1 MRSCSRTSETWSET
15 RGDHDK
21 VQDPLKTLLT
31 LCKGHRLSAHFS
43 YTKTW
48 CPITTNLQPRT
59 LRVYPTCALPDLFV
73 TRTRWRAWSA
83 SHMKARRTY
92 IEVQSYLCLFGVS
105 ARLWCPFC
113 FCIPKRWEQTG
124 DRPHN
129 VSKTS
134 ANTPNFCLSNNKPR
148 VKKHL
153 NCMTTSSATSNS
165 FLSFLPL
172 VSCHLFFLLST
183 FHLSCRPLFL
193 RLLLLLQTES
203 FTCGSWALSAPLLH
217 AHLLLTPP
225 QRAYHLLHNTYTHI
239 RIHIWIQLSNVI
251 EACHV
256 AVGCTF
262 NVQMGRSGNCERV
275 CACVCKLFITP
286 WNAND
291 SRGEGAATLCRSFPI
306 LRGLCAGGEREKEGL
321 KRSSRVMNRQSE
333 KHENH
338 PWQEVEVSM
347 EMKSSSLVFLRDANI
362 SVNKK
367 LQIYLL

>member
-1 MRSCSRTSETWSET
+1 
-15 RGDHDK
+15 
-21 VQDPLKTLLT
+21 
-31 LCKGHRLSAHFS
+31 
-43 YTKTW
+43 
-48 CPITTNLQPRT
+48 
-59 LRVYPTCALPDLFV
+59 
-73 TRTRWRAWSA
+73 
-83 SHMKARRTY
+83 
-92 IEVQSYLCLFGVS
+92 
-105 ARLWCPFC
+105 
-113 FCIPKRWEQTG
+113 
-124 DRPHN
+124 
-129 VSKTS
+129 
-134 ANTPNFCLSNNKPR
+134 
-148 VKKHL
+148 
-153 NCMTTSSATSNS
+153 MTTSSATSNS

-262 NVQMGRSGNCERV
+262 NVRMGRSGNCERV

-306 LRGLCAGGEREKEGL
+306 LRGLCAGGERERGIEAKQPGDESPIREARKSPLTGGGGIDGD
-321 KRSSRVMNRQSE
+321 
-333 KHENH
+333 
-338 PWQEVEVSM
+338 EV
-347 EMKSSSLVFLRDANI
+347 
-362 SVNKK
+362 
-367 LQIYLL
+367 LLTGFSQRRKYQCE